1 MDEQKEPL
9 EQIPVEPITEAQPA
23 TIPDIS
29 DINAPESQFVPA
41 DMPGTGGADAQTY
54 AGTQPPVVEHAPF
67 NADAVYATQQPYAAP
82 QQPYA
87 PTQQAYGQPAPQQPY
102 GQAQPPYGQPEQPYG
117 QQQAYGQPQQPYY
130 QQQPYASVARTDKD
144 RVVAG
149 VLGILLGSLGI
160 HKFYLGYRNE
170 GLIMLLVSIIGGCIT
185 FGIAPAAMAVI
196 GIVEGVIYLMKSQPE
211 FEQIYVFA
219 RKGWF

>member
-1 MDEQKEPL
+1 M
-9 EQIPVEPITEAQPA
+9 
-23 TIPDIS
+23 
-29 DINAPESQFVPA
+29 
-41 DMPGTGGADAQTY
+41 
-54 AGTQPPVVEHAPF
+54 
-67 NADAVYATQQPYAAP
+67 
-82 QQPYA
+82 
-87 PTQQAYGQPAPQQPY
+87 
-102 GQAQPPYGQPEQPYG
+102 
-117 QQQAYGQPQQPYY
+117 
-130 QQQPYASVARTDKD
+130 ARTDKD